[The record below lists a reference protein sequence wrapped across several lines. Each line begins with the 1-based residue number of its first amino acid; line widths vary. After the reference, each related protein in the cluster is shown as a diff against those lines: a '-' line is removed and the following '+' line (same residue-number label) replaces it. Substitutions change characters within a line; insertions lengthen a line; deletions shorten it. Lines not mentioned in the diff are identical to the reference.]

1 MKHASNL
8 LLASLLCTAVV
19 AQASTPA
26 PAGSK
31 ARISV
36 EYRFESKGRKVD
48 QYDSREWSVER
59 QLNVSAELKSRAAS
73 PYPALGPQDA
83 ALNADLKNKTALAG
97 KAQQQMQPLM
107 QSAEAIMARCGD
119 DDACMEREAMKLG
132 ASVNARGGLSADEK
146 AAGRNIAEASK
157 MPPARYQIWEP
168 VSQQGSYR
176 IVESVLSSTMDP
188 ICVKK
193 PGQRCHRDE
202 QRRGEGSMPQAPG
215 GKGSVAMAEVDHEGD
230 TLTLTLPM
238 ALNALMVDET
248 VKTDHPE
255 RLGDNGQRR
264 IPSVWTITDAKTFT
278 VPLKGGWAQQS
289 GEQVREV
296 TDSAGFKGRLIARWR
311 FEVK

>member
-1 MKHASNL
+1 MKNL
-8 LLASLLCTAVV
+8 SVLMLALMSATLS
-19 AQASTPA
+19 AQAATPA
-26 PAGSK
+26 PAGGK

-36 EYRFESKGRKVD
+36 EYRFESKGKKAD

-59 QLNVSAELKSRAAS
+59 QLSVSAELKARAPS

-83 ALNADLKNKTALAG
+83 ALNADIKNKTALAG

-119 DDACMEREAMKLG
+119 DEACIEREAMNLG
-132 ASVNARGGLSADEK
+132 AAVSARGGLSADEK

-157 MPPARYQIWEP
+157 MPPARFQIWEP
-168 VSQQGSYR
+168 LGQQGSYR
-176 IVESVLSSTMDP
+176 IVERVTSSTMDP
-188 ICVKK
+188 ICIEK

-202 QRRGEGSMPQAPG
+202 QRRGEGAMPQAPG
-215 GKGSVAMAEVDHEGD
+215 GKGSIAAAEVDHGKG

-255 RLGDNGQRR
+255 RLQDNGQRK
-264 IPSVWTITDAKTFT
+264 IPSNWTITDAKTFT
-278 VPLKGGWAQQS
+278 VPLKGAWTQQS

-296 TDSAGFKGRLIARWR
+296 TDSAGFKGKLTVRWR
-311 FEVK
+311 FEAL